1 MNTLLLSSNTS
12 TQNIPEGNSNAYIA
26 KNYEKQIKFYY
37 KYLEFLYV
45 LDPELYRIKFDEDN
59 NGRTTFKYDFN
70 KGENGFKTEDDDF
83 DVKCDVFLK
92 IQLSLSNYEQYSEKA
107 GILSQNNIS
116 RNNSIVKKYE
126 RRMKWINA
134 MYGNSNCQ

>member
-1 MNTLLLSSNTS
+1 M
-12 TQNIPEGNSNAYIA
+12 
-26 KNYEKQIKFYY
+26 
-37 KYLEFLYV
+37 YV
-45 LDPELYRIKFDEDN
+45 LDPDLYRIKFDEVN

-70 KGENGFKTEDDDF
+70 KGENGFKAEDEDF